1 MPSDDDLQTECLSL
15 LASLYAALTDDQRY
29 AERRTACES
38 WLFQRRGTHGP
49 LASFLRHQLS
59 RAAEARQVA
68 RDLSGGVFG
77 RSAAVM
83 LDETGKVVAAGPEAW
98 ALLASGSPDVD
109 PLQLPAA
116 LKAHL
121 SATVATG
128 APFPRA
134 LRLMSEGGGPDLAGV
149 LLGVEGLPSTEG
161 RPRRVATLLLWDL
174 SNNSASVAA
183 ASTAPAR
190 PMYLAM
196 ERRAASDE

>member
-1 MPSDDDLQTECLSL
+1 MTSAVSLQAECLSL

-29 AERRTACES
+29 AERRSACES
-38 WLFQRRGTHGP
+38 WLFQRRGDHEP
-49 LASFLRHQLS
+49 IASFLRHQLA

-83 LDETGKVVAAGPEAW
+83 LDETGKVVAAGTEAW
-98 ALLASGSPDVD
+98 ALLASGSPDAD
-109 PLQLPAA
+109 PLQLPAV
-116 LKAHL
+116 LEAHL
-121 SATVATG
+121 AAMMATG

-134 LRLMSEGGGPDLAGV
+134 LRLMGESGGPELAGV
-149 LLGVEGLPSTEG
+149 LLGVESLPPAAG
-161 RPRRVATLLLWDL
+161 RARRVATLLLWDL
-174 SNNSASVAA
+174 SDATAAVSA
-183 ASTAPAR
+183 APAR

>member
-1 MPSDDDLQTECLSL
+1 MPPVDSLQSECLAL
-15 LASLYAALTDDQRY
+15 LASLYAALADDQRY

-38 WLFQRRGTHGP
+38 WLFQRRGTHEP

-83 LDETGKVVAAGPEAW
+83 LDESGLVVAAGPEAW
-98 ALLASGSPDVD
+98 ALLASGSPDAD

-121 SATVATG
+121 AATVATG

-134 LRLMSEGGGPDLAGV
+134 LRLMAEGGGPDLAGV
-149 LLGVEGLPSTEG
+149 LLGVENLPQTEG
-161 RPRRVATLLLWDL
+161 RARRVATLLLWDL
-174 SNNSASVAA
+174 SSGAGVAAVSVAA
-183 ASTAPAR
+183 AR
-190 PMYLAM
+190 PTYRAM